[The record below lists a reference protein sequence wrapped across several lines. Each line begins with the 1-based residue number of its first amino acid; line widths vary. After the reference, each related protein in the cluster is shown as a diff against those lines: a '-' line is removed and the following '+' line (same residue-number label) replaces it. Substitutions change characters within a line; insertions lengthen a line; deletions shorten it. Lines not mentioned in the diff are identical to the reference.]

1 MDKDVR
7 DALSTFTLSDEKR
20 VKEERA
26 ALIAQVDELRAGKTT
41 FSAED
46 VAIYERLDAEI
57 EAKTLFLDAGLKSRK
72 AHDVNVEISGE
83 REERTGLPT
92 ERYNE
97 VFVKYLRGG
106 ILELDASERAILS
119 GRVDGELQARVQ
131 NTLTGGAGG
140 YLVPDGFW
148 NRLVEMQK
156 AYGQLESLA
165 NVITT
170 QTGNDIPW
178 LTMDDTANEGELLN
192 EGDQVS
198 ALDIAFNTKV
208 LRAYTYSSKLILVS
222 WQLLQDAVIDIEGLI
237 ARVAAKRLARIHAR
251 HFTTGDGFN
260 KPEGITVGLTG
271 GKAFAGATAITYD
284 ELIDIQ
290 HILDPAYRTGNERW
304 MFADATLKILRKLVD
319 GQGNKAW
326 QPAMTAGV
334 PDMLL
339 GDPYTVNN
347 SMPAPTTGNVSVLYG
362 DFNAGYIIRR
372 VKGATAVRLN
382 EKYADFLQTGY
393 FVYDRVD
400 GKKDDTAA
408 YTYGIQA

>member
-7 DALSTFTLSDEKR
+7 DALSTFTLSEEKDAR
-20 VKEERA
+20 ERRA
-26 ALIAQVDELRAGKTT
+26 NLLSKVEELRAGKTT
-41 FSAED
+41 FTAEESAEYD
-46 VAIYERLDAEI
+46 RLDNEIANISRFI
-57 EAKTLFLDAGLKSRK
+57 EAGMRSRQANIADAE
-72 AHDVNVEISGE
+72 VVGE
-83 REERTGLPT
+83 REERTGVPADK
-92 ERYNE
+92 YND
-97 VFVKYLRGG
+97 VFMKFLRQG
-106 ILELDASERAILS
+106 ASELS
-119 GRVDGELQARVQ
+119 SEERTLLAVGQDAQVRV
-131 NTLTGGAGG
+131 NSTITGAAGG
-140 YLVPDGFW
+140 YTVPDGFW
-148 NRLVEMQK
+148 NRLVVQQK
-156 AYGQLESLA
+156 AFGALENVA

-170 QTGNDIPW
+170 STGNDIPW

-198 ALDIAFNTKV
+198 ALDVAFATKV

-222 WQLLQDAVIDIEGLI
+222 WQLLQDSVLDLEGLI
-237 ARVAAKRLARIHAR
+237 SRVAAMRLARIHAR

-271 GKAFAGATAITYD
+271 GKSFAGAAAITYD

-304 MFADATLKILRKLVD
+304 MFNDATLKLIRKLVD

-326 QPAMTAGV
+326 QPSLQQGI
-334 PDMLL
+334 PDQIL
-339 GDPYTVNN
+339 GDPYIVNN
-347 SMPAPTTGNVSVLYG
+347 SMPLPTTGNVSVLYG

-393 FVYDRVD
+393 FVFDRVD
-400 GKKDDTAA
+400 GKKDDTSA